1 MDVASL
7 LTLIVD
13 RSSSLYLVDFCLV
26 EIKFMATESMPC
38 YAVGFMISWGVGPSN
53 TTWHFSYEKCQ
64 MCGLLEF
71 KCSMLVLCFLTTS
84 L

>member
-7 LTLIVD
+7 LTLIVE

-38 YAVGFMISWGVGPSN
+38 YAVGFMISWGVGPSTLPGIFHMKSVICVACWN
-53 TTWHFSYEKCQ
+53 SN
-64 MCGLLEF
+64 
-71 KCSMLVLCFLTTS
+71 VLCLPCAS
-84 L
+84 